1 MTQISNIEHRLLVSA
16 CIGTSID
23 PSLIEEL
30 IDLERDN
37 ERRLRRR
44 GLFAALRGCIE
55 DYTREQD
62 FDSH

>member
-1 MTQISNIEHRLLVSA
+1 MSQRDSLEHRLLVSA
-16 CIGTSID
+16 CIGTNIN

-55 DYTREQD
+55 EYTREQE
-62 FDSH
+62 FDPH

>member
-1 MTQISNIEHRLLVSA
+1 MTQPNEIEHRLLTSV
-16 CIGTSID
+16 CIGTDIE

-30 IDLERDN
+30 IELERDN

-55 DYTREQD
+55 DYIRERD
-62 FDSH
+62 RDSH